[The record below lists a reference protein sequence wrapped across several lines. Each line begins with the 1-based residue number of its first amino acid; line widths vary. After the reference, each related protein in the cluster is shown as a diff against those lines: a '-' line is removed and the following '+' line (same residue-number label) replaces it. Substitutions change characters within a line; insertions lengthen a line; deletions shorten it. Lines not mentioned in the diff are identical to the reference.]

1 MAAPQPLKKV
11 FMAFGLLK
19 IWHFAR
25 LALPLRRMGSKH
37 LHNGISSR
45 QRLFAWIMLSVYVP
59 MVLLA
64 SLHVH
69 SLQEYSKV
77 VDCYEC
83 HTAVHHSGH
92 IMASQHHHG
101 ECLSCRFLTTQ
112 VESPQMSVC
121 SIIKQSVSR
130 IEFPLATKLVR
141 AMVAHPSLRAPP
153 CIL

>member
-1 MAAPQPLKKV
+1 M
-11 FMAFGLLK
+11 
-19 IWHFAR
+19 R
-25 LALPLRRMGSKH
+25 SEH

-83 HTAVHHSGH
+83 QTDVHHSGH
-92 IMASQHHHG
+92 IMASPHHHG

-112 VESPQMSVC
+112 VESPEMSVC
-121 SIIKQSVSR
+121 CIIKQTVSK
-130 IEFPLATKLVR
+130 IEFPQAAELAT

>member
-1 MAAPQPLKKV
+1 M
-11 FMAFGLLK
+11 
-19 IWHFAR
+19 
-25 LALPLRRMGSKH
+25 
-37 LHNGISSR
+37 
-45 QRLFAWIMLSVYVP
+45 FAWIMLSVYVP
-59 MVLLA
+59 MVLIA

-83 HTAVHHSGH
+83 QTAVHHSGH
-92 IMASQHHHG
+92 IMASTHHYG

-112 VESPQMSVC
+112 VESPEMSVC
-121 SIIKQSVSR
+121 CIIKQTVSK
-130 IEFPLATKLVR
+130 IECPQAAELVM